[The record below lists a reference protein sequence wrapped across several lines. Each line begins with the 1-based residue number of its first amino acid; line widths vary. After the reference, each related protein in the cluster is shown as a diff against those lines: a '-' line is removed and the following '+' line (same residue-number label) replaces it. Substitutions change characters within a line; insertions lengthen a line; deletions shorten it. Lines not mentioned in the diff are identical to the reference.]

1 MDKIVALCDYKG
13 NFGSKY
19 YPQPYRSGM
28 DKNKLNSVFSE
39 YGYQLEFC
47 KFAEIN
53 RLRDIQ
59 ESVVIYTGQEDPGF
73 HYRSYIEDC
82 ILGLEM
88 QGAQVLPPY
97 QFLRAYNNK
106 VFMEML
112 RKQLLPEKYQLWS
125 RVYGCREELMSQIN
139 EINFPVVVKTS
150 AGAMS
155 KGVFIAKNTREL
167 IKISGEV
174 SRTKNLKEEL
184 WDIGRKI
191 KHPGY
196 APTSRHRMK
205 FIVQEYVPE
214 LENDWKVLVFNGN
227 YYVLWRKNRPH
238 DFRASGSG
246 LFSFDREVNPS
257 LLDTACDIFTRIG
270 LPLISLDL
278 AISGGKVILI
288 EMQFVAFGTISL
300 ERSVYYFRYSNQ
312 GWEKVL
318 HKSVPEEEYARSI
331 SEYLK
336 QKNSLQQNHG

>member
-19 YPQPYRSGM
+19 YSQPYRSGM
-28 DKNKLNSVFSE
+28 DKGILKSVFSS

-47 KFAEIN
+47 KFAEIYK
-53 RLRDIQ
+53 LQDIQ
-59 ESVVIYTGQEDPGF
+59 QSAVIYTGQEDPGF

-125 RVYGCREELMSQIN
+125 RAYGCREELMSQVN
-139 EINFPVVVKTS
+139 EMDFPVVVKTS
-150 AGAMS
+150 AGAGS
-155 KGVFIAKNTREL
+155 KGVFIAKNTEEL
-167 IKISGEV
+167 TKISGRV
-174 SRTKNLKEEL
+174 SRTRNYKEEL
-184 WDIGRKI
+184 WDIGRKL
-191 KHPGY
+191 KHSGY
-196 APTSRHRMK
+196 RPTSRHRLK
-205 FIVQEYVPE
+205 FIVQEYVPG
-214 LENDWKVLVFNGN
+214 LCNDWKVLVYHDRF
-227 YYVLWRKNRPH
+227 YVLRRNNRPH

-257 LLDTACDIFTRIG
+257 LLDTASDLFARIG
-270 LPLISLDL
+270 LPMISLDL
-278 AISGGKVILI
+278 AISGGRVFLI
-288 EMQFVAFGTISL
+288 EMQFVAFGTSTL
-300 ERSVYYFRYSNQ
+300 EKSPYYYQRYNQSWEQVFR
-312 GWEKVL
+312 
-318 HKSVPEEEYARSI
+318 KSVLEKEYARSI

-336 QKNSLQQNHG
+336 KK